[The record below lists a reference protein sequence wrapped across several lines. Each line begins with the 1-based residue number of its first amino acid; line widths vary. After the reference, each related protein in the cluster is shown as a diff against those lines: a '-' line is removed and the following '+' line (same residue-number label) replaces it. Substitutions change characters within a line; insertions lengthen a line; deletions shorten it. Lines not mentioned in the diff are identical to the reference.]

1 MENQLSDFFEVK
13 TGLKQGCLL
22 SPCLFNI
29 YIDHVVRDALADIK
43 FGIRFKYKMP
53 DGRVRDGTNVSGE
66 ELLNALLY
74 ADDMVI
80 MCENMEVLQLV
91 MTRLFEIADKW
102 CLTINIGKTKVLNI
116 NEPANSNTQKKRI
129 EINNEYLEEVDSFT
143 HLGSVISKSS
153 TCQEE
158 ISKRIGSATG
168 KFYSLNKSVW
178 KQSGVRLQ
186 IYQATVLSVL

>member
-1 MENQLSDFFEVK
+1 
-13 TGLKQGCLL
+13 
-22 SPCLFNI
+22 
-29 YIDHVVRDALADIK
+29 
-43 FGIRFKYKMP
+43 MP

-80 MCENMEVLQLV
+80 TCENMEVLQLV
-91 MTRLFEIADKW
+91 MIRLFEIADKW

-143 HLGSVISKSS
+143 YLGSVI
-153 TCQEE
+153 
-158 ISKRIGSATG
+158 
-168 KFYSLNKSVW
+168 
-178 KQSGVRLQ
+178 
-186 IYQATVLSVL
+186 